1 MDSGNSPGIEVDTSS
16 LRSVAKTWDQEAH
29 AIGTIPEIS
38 RQLHLNHITAGV
50 FQLIVS
56 PYEALLNEVADR
68 SAQGEA
74 EMAKIATEL
83 RKTAAT
89 YEETEIKNT
98 GLARQH
104 QR

>member
-29 AIGTIPEIS
+29 AIGRIPEIS
-38 RQLHLNHITAGV
+38 RGIHLNHITAGV

-68 SAQGEA
+68 SAQGQA
-74 EMAKIATEL
+74 EMEKIATEL
-83 RKTAAT
+83 RSTAAT
-89 YEETEIKNT
+89 YEKTEIENT
-98 GLARQH
+98 GLAQQGDR
-104 QR
+104 